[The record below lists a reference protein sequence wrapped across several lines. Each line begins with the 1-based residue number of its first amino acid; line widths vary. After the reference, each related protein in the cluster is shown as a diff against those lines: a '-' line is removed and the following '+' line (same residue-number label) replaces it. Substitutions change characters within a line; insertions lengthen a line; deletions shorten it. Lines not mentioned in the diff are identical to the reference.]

1 MAATGA
7 GWAAL
12 PVNLSF
18 GDAIKGLQKELQGP
32 VAKAAKQAGDS
43 LEGGIGKGADAAA
56 KKVEKA
62 QYRVKKST
70 QELKDAESKYRAEK
84 LKQEA
89 ADKALAASADELA
102 AAREKGG
109 AAAEKAEEKYLKAQA
124 RSETAANNTRKASEK
139 FKDAQEESAA
149 AAAKLEAA
157 ESEAAN
163 ATDDYADK
171 ADRAEKSSLN
181 LEDGFKKVAAAGAVI
196 GGAVA
201 AAGGALVGLGAQ
213 FDDAYDTIRVG
224 TGASG
229 EAFEDLQESM
239 RNVASES
246 IGVGSDMGAIGTTL
260 ADVNT
265 RLGLTGEPLEEMTS
279 QLMQLQ
285 GMGIDADIN
294 ALSQAF
300 NGFGVEA
307 EDMPNAMDELFQVS
321 QATGLSLTELA
332 NSAVK
337 AGPSLRGFGFSMSD
351 SAALVGQMDKAGLDA
366 DKTLQSMQRAL
377 SEFAKEGRD
386 APEALNE
393 TIGSIEELISAGD
406 EAGAIDMASN
416 IFGTR
421 GAAQFVDAV
430 KTGTLSVED
439 FMGAT
444 GATNDTIGGLAEETA
459 DFAEKWD
466 QFKNNVL
473 LALEPV
479 ATAVFDSLAPA
490 LDIAAQKFQELSGWL
505 TDTAIPAFQSFGE
518 WVQKNRDWLE
528 PLGVAL
534 GVMAGSLAAVA
545 AATTAWT
552 TATKIYGKAQ
562 AIATGELKLFN
573 LALKNNVIGIVVTA
587 IAALVAGLVYFFTKT
602 ETGKRIWSE
611 FTEALGKG
619 MDWVVEK
626 WNQLTGGLSDGW
638 NTVKN
643 GVIDAWNAYW
653 TALQDNWTIFTT
665 AVSTAWNTVK
675 DAFVAGWNLIKTTV
689 IDVWTLY
696 WTQVQD
702 NWQLVTGALAAAWN
716 IVKDGLSAGW
726 NWIKTTVIDAWTM
739 YWTNLQ
745 TSFEVIKNALV
756 AAWNFVRDAFA
767 NVWNTIKT
775 TVIDAFTSAFNA
787 LRGSFE
793 VVTGALS
800 GAWDTLKNALMAGW
814 QWIDSN
820 VIGGFRTGMEAFKSF
835 FQSIVDGIGNAWDGL
850 RSLLAKP
857 INFMIGTVYNGGILK
872 AWNTIAGFLPGLD
885 KASPL
890 SAIPEHATGGRIK
903 GPGTGTSDDVLM
915 WGSNGEHMLT
925 YDDVQDL
932 GGHSAV
938 YAMRDALQHG
948 RGFTFDGRKLS
959 LLPRG
964 IDNRKGDLV
973 GAAPELFPKFKDGG
987 EVRPMWEIQ
996 LERGHRWAQS
1006 RHGRPYVL
1014 GGSANGAG
1022 GTDCSGFMSGI
1033 ANVIQGGDG
1042 ARQWATMAFNNGGNQ
1057 QMPSGPQGF
1066 VAGLKANTLSIGV
1079 TNGGAAGGH
1088 TAGTLGAVGSFPAV
1102 NVESGG
1108 APSMVK
1114 YGVGAVGADDGYFH
1128 THYHLP
1134 IGPDGA
1140 FVSGGNGPSPEDMR
1154 KGIKDKVS
1162 SLIDKA
1168 LNPIRNMLPSGP
1180 PAWQDIPRG
1189 YFDKGKKSLIDG
1201 AFNAVE
1207 GLGDKLASVWS
1218 AAGEVKD
1225 LVSGAASDAASWVN
1239 ETVRSIVV
1247 RDQGGIVRNGTAA
1260 VNLSGKDE
1268 LMLPPATTAAFTQF
1282 LKDMPGT
1289 AGALE
1294 RAAVAWQEAAEEFD
1308 LGGVA
1313 RKSAEDYAADS
1324 GSTLLSTM
1332 GLEGLIGIGQKL
1344 GTRALEAYQA
1354 DPWTAGVTGD
1364 GVWAASA
1371 TRRLS
1376 ASANGHGATIV
1387 IEAESDEDLV
1397 RAGQLRELTGRVN
1410 GVEVELRKPR
1420 RPKAAVVTK
1429 GGVM

>member
-12 PVNLSF
+12 PINLSF

-32 VAKAAKQAGDS
+32 VAKAAKQAGDA
-43 LEGGIGKGADAAA
+43 LEGGIGKGADQAA
-56 KKVEKA
+56 KAVEKA

-70 QELKDAESKYRAEK
+70 QELEDAESKYRAEK

-89 ADKALAASADELA
+89 ADKALEASVKELA

-109 AAAEKAEEKYLKAQA
+109 AAAERAEEKFLKAQA
-124 RSETAANNTRKASEK
+124 RSETAANNARKAHDK
-139 FKDAQEESAA
+139 LKDAQEESAK
-149 AAAKLEAA
+149 AAKKLEDRLEELEHAERNAA
-157 ESEAAN
+157 DEAEDSRSVFKRLGDSMREAAN
-163 ATDDYADK
+163 DADDMGGK
-171 ADRAEKSSLN
+171 FRGGLG
-181 LEDGFKKVAAAGAVI
+181 L
-196 GGAVA
+196 GAVA
-201 AAGGALVGLGAQ
+201 GVAASLTSEVVGSFSDLVAGATEASDATDKFKSTLDFAGLDTSTIEQVTAQAQKYADQTVYDLGDIQNMTAQLAANGVDNYAGLAEAAGNLNAIAGGNADTFKSVGMVMSQTAGAGKLTTENWNQLA
-213 FDDAYDTIRVG
+213 DAIP
-224 TGASG
+224 GASG
-229 EAFEDLQESM
+229 KVQEALEQAGAYTGNFRDAMADGQITAEEFNAAVMELGNEP
-239 RNVASES
+239 VA
-246 IGVGSDMGAIGTTL
+246 
-260 ADVNT
+260 
-265 RLGLTGEPLEEMTS
+265 
-279 QLMQLQ
+279 
-285 GMGIDADIN
+285 
-294 ALSQAF
+294 
-300 NGFGVEA
+300 VEA
-307 EDMPNAMDELFQVS
+307 AKSTQTFEGMLGNL
-321 QATGLSLTELA
+321 QATI
-332 NSAVK
+332 
-337 AGPSLRGFGFSMSD
+337 
-351 SAALVGQMDKAGLDA
+351 Q
-366 DKTLQSMQRAL
+366 
-377 SEFAKEGRD
+377 
-386 APEALNE
+386 
-393 TIGSIEELISAGD
+393 
-406 EAGAIDMASN
+406 
-416 IFGTR
+416 
-421 GAAQFVDAV
+421 
-430 KTGTLSVED
+430 
-439 FMGAT
+439 
-444 GATNDTIGGLAEETA
+444 GGLANAFTELKPYIET
-459 DFAEKWD
+459 FVNGLSGLAEKYLPVMV
-466 QFKNNVL
+466 Q
-473 LALEPV
+473 ALE
-479 ATAVFDSLAPA
+479 TGIEKL
-490 LDIAAQKFQELSGWL
+490 K
-505 TDTAIPAFQSFGE
+505 TFGE

-552 TATKIYGKAQ
+552 TATRVYSTVQK
-562 AIATGELKLFN
+562 IATGELKLFN
-573 LALKNNVIGIVVTA
+573 LALKTNVIGLVVTA
-587 IAALVAGLVYFFTKT
+587 VAALVAGLIYFFTQT

-611 FTEALGKG
+611 FTEALGKSI
-619 MDWVVEK
+619 DWIGEK
-626 WNQLTGGLSDGW
+626 WNQLTGWLSDGW
-638 NTVKN
+638 NNIKT

-653 TALQDNWTIFTT
+653 TGVQANWAI
-665 AVSTAWNTVK
+665 
-675 DAFVAGWNLIKTTV
+675 L
-689 IDVWTLY
+689 
-696 WTQVQD
+696 
-702 NWQLVTGALAAAWN
+702 TGALTAAWN
-716 IVKDGLSAGW
+716 MVKDGLSASW
-726 NWIKTTVIDAWTM
+726 NWIKTTVIDAWNT
-739 YWTNLQ
+739 YWTNVRANFDIL
-745 TSFEVIKNALV
+745 KNALI
-756 AAWNFVRDAFA
+756 AAWNFVRDAFV

-775 TVIDAFTSAFNA
+775 AVIDAFTFAFNA
-787 LRGSFE
+787 LRGAFE

-814 QWIDSN
+814 QWIDSK
-820 VIGGFRTGMEAFKSF
+820 VIGGFRSGMDAFKGF
-835 FQSIVDGIGNAWDGL
+835 FQSVVDGIGSAWDGL

-872 AWNTIAGFLPGLD
+872 AWNTIAGFLPGLSE
-885 KASPL
+885 ASPL
-890 SAIPEHATGGRIK
+890 STIPEHRKGGRIV

-932 GGHSAV
+932 GGHGAV
-938 YAMRDALQHG
+938 YAMRNALQHG
-948 RGFTFDGRKLS
+948 QGFTFDGKSLQ
-959 LLPRG
+959 LLPRHL
-964 IDNRKGDLV
+964 DNTKGDLV

-987 EVRPMWEIQ
+987 EIRPMWEIQ
-996 LERGHRWAQS
+996 LERGHKWAQS

-1042 ARQWATMAFNNGGNQ
+1042 ARQWATMAFNGGGNQ

-1066 VAGLKANTLSIGV
+1066 VAGLKAHTLSIGV

-1114 YGVGAVGADDGYFH
+1114 YGVGAAGADDGYFR

-1154 KGIKDKVS
+1154 KGIKDKVTE
-1162 SLIDKA
+1162 LVDKA

-1189 YFDKGKKSLIDG
+1189 YFDKGKESLIDG
-1201 AFNAVE
+1201 AFDVVE
-1207 GLGDKLASVWS
+1207 GLGDKLSSVWT

-1225 LVSGAASDAASWVN
+1225 LVTGAAQEAASWVN
-1239 ETVRSIVV
+1239 DTVRNIVV

-1308 LGGVA
+1308 LGETA

-1324 GSTLLSTM
+1324 GSTILSSM
-1332 GLEGLIGIGQKL
+1332 GLEGLIGIGQTL
-1344 GTRALEAYQA
+1344 GTRALEAYQD

-1371 TRRLS
+1371 SRRIS
-1376 ASANGHGATIV
+1376 ASASGHGATIV

-1397 RAGQLRELTGRVN
+1397 RAGQLRELAGRVN

-1420 RPKAAVVTK
+1420 RPKASVMTK

>member
-12 PVNLSF
+12 PINLSF

-32 VAKAAKQAGDS
+32 VAKAAKQAGDA
-43 LEGGIGKGADAAA
+43 LEGGIGKGADQAA
-56 KKVEKA
+56 KAVEKA

-70 QELKDAESKYRAEK
+70 QELEDAESKYRAEK

-89 ADKALAASADELA
+89 ADKALEASAKELA

-109 AAAEKAEEKYLKAQA
+109 AAAERAEEKFLKAQA
-124 RSETAANNTRKASEK
+124 RSETAANNARKAHDK
-139 FKDAQEESAA
+139 LKDAQEESAA
-149 AAAKLEAA
+149 AAKRLADA
-157 ESEAAN
+157 EEDAAN
-163 ATDDYADK
+163 GVKNLGDESRDAGDSVEDLGGLLDGAGGKLKNFAGLAAGFAGIAGFSEFASTGLELDNALNQMQNQMGLSSEVAAQFGDEVRQAMGSGVSGSVEDATEAISDLNSQFDYLGFEGEQTAGELADNFLGFTRTFGVDMAEATQMAGQLVTNGLAPDVETAADLMTTAMQRVPEAMRGELPEIMAEYGTNFRALGFDGEEAFGLLVSAADK
-171 ADRAEKSSLN
+171 GKFALDKTGDALKEFTIRGSDMSTTSVDAYEKIGLSAEEMSAK
-181 LEDGFKKVAAAGAVI
+181 I
-196 GGAVA
+196 
-201 AAGGALVGLGAQ
+201 AAGGDGAQ
-213 FDDAYDTIRVG
+213 DALQKTAEGILAIEDPAERANTAIALFG
-224 TGASG
+224 TPL
-229 EAFEDLQESM
+229 EDLSVDQIPQFLQGLSGADGAM
-239 RNVASES
+239 AGFAGSSQAVADDIANSLQ
-246 IGVGSDMGAIGTTL
+246 GRLNALKGTVSGL
-260 ADVNT
+260 AGDAFMKLWGIMEADV
-265 RLGLTGEPLEEMTS
+265 
-279 QLMQLQ
+279 
-285 GMGIDADIN
+285 
-294 ALSQAF
+294 
-300 NGFGVEA
+300 
-307 EDMPNAMDELFQVS
+307 
-321 QATGLSLTELA
+321 
-332 NSAVK
+332 
-337 AGPSLRGFGFSMSD
+337 
-351 SAALVGQMDKAGLDA
+351 
-366 DKTLQSMQRAL
+366 
-377 SEFAKEGRD
+377 
-386 APEALNE
+386 
-393 TIGSIEELISAGD
+393 
-406 EAGAIDMASN
+406 
-416 IFGTR
+416 
-421 GAAQFVDAV
+421 
-430 KTGTLSVED
+430 
-439 FMGAT
+439 
-444 GATNDTIGGLAEETA
+444 
-459 DFAEKWD
+459 
-466 QFKNNVL
+466 
-473 LALEPV
+473 
-479 ATAVFDSLAPA
+479 
-490 LDIAAQKFQELSGWL
+490 
-505 TDTAIPAFQSFGE
+505 IPAFQSFGE

-534 GVMAGSLAAVA
+534 GVMAGGLAAVS

-552 TATKIYGKAQ
+552 TATRVYSTVQK
-562 AIATGELKLFN
+562 IATGELKLFN
-573 LALKNNVIGIVVTA
+573 LALKTNVIGLVVTA
-587 IAALVAGLVYFFTKT
+587 VAALVAGLIYFFTKT
-602 ETGKRIWSE
+602 ETGREMWEK
-611 FTEALGKG
+611 FTEALRLG
-619 MDWVVEK
+619 MDWVGQK
-626 WNQLTGGLSDGW
+626 WNEFTALLSAGW
-638 NTVKN
+638 TFIKTS
-643 GVIDAWNAYW
+643 VIDAWNNAW
-653 TALQDNWTIFTT
+653 AALQAGWTGITT
-665 AVSTAWNTVK
+665 AVSTAWNT
-675 DAFVAGWNLIKTTV
+675 
-689 IDVWTLY
+689 
-696 WTQVQD
+696 
-702 NWQLVTGALAAAWN
+702 
-716 IVKDGLSAGW
+716 VKDGLSAGW
-726 NWIKTTVIDAWTM
+726 NWIKTTVIDAWNT
-739 YWTNLQ
+739 YWANLQ
-745 TSFEVIKNALV
+745 ANFEILKNALI
-756 AAWNFVRDAFA
+756 AAWNFVRDVFV
-767 NVWNTIKT
+767 NVWNAIKT
-775 TVIDAFTSAFNA
+775 AVVDAFTFAFNA
-787 LRGSFE
+787 LRGAFE

-814 QWIDSN
+814 QWIDSK
-820 VIGGFRTGMEAFKSF
+820 VIGGFRSGMDAFKGF
-835 FQSIVDGIGNAWDGL
+835 FQSVVDGIGSAWDGL

-872 AWNTIAGFLPGLD
+872 AWNTIAGFLPGLSE
-885 KASPL
+885 ASPL
-890 SAIPEHATGGRIK
+890 SAIPEHRTGGRIV

-932 GGHSAV
+932 GGHGAV
-938 YAMRDALQHG
+938 YAMRNALQHG
-948 RGFTFDGRKLS
+948 QGFTFDGKSLQ
-959 LLPRG
+959 LLPRHL
-964 IDNRKGDLV
+964 DNKKGDLV
-973 GAAPELFPKFKDGG
+973 GAAPDLFPKYRDGG
-987 EVRPMWEIQ
+987 EIRPMWEIQ
-996 LERGHRWAQS
+996 LERGHKWAQS

-1088 TAGTLGAVGSFPAV
+1088 TAGTLGAVGAYPAT

-1114 YGVGAVGADDGYFH
+1114 YGVGAAGADDGYFR

-1154 KGIKDKVS
+1154 KGIKDKVTE
-1162 SLIDKA
+1162 LVDKA

-1201 AFNAVE
+1201 AFGIVE
-1207 GLGDKLASVWS
+1207 GLGDKLSSVWT

-1225 LVSGAASDAASWVN
+1225 LVTGAAKDAASWVN
-1239 ETVRSIVV
+1239 DTVRNIVV

-1308 LGGVA
+1308 LGETA

-1324 GSTLLSTM
+1324 GSTILSSM
-1332 GLEGLIGIGQKL
+1332 GLEGLIGIGQTL
-1344 GTRALEAYQA
+1344 GTRALEAYEA

-1371 TRRLS
+1371 GRRIS
-1376 ASANGHGATIV
+1376 ASASGRGATIV

-1397 RAGQLRELTGRVN
+1397 RAGQLRELAGRVN

-1420 RPKAAVVTK
+1420 RPKASVMTK